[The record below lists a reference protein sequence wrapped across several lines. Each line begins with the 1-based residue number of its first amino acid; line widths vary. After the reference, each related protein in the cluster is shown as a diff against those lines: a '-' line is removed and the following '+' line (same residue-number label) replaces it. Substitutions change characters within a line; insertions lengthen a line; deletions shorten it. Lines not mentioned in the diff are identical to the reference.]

1 MVSSEEL
8 KNVTESDWLPFK
20 ETYDNTTFNITIT
33 VTTIANEDSFA
44 AIKDLNSLLFS
55 VFHFSITNLLFF

>member
-44 AIKDLNSLLFS
+44 AIKDLNS
-55 VFHFSITNLLFF
+55 